1 MGAMWNGNINIKYAA
16 QICTTTVSVH
26 HWKGAV
32 TLLWFYWIYI
42 MVSVTCLTR
51 SVVYHVYTYEY
62 IFVSL
67 LVLNSIVLSFQF
79 LSVLFSDLEKC
90 SQYLIFCDFLN
101 IFMTFTI
108 QRFFHLM
115 ISKFVKRY
123 YLFVTWNIAHIYS
136 ISWVNMYQYVKQFS
150 LHDVAEY
157 FSWLFNF

>member
-16 QICTTTVSVH
+16 QICTTTISVH

-67 LVLNSIVLSFQF
+67 LVLNSIALYCTIISVSECVIFWSWKMFTVFDILWF
-79 LSVLFSDLEKC
+79 LKHFYDFYNSAIFSPYDKQICEKILPFC
-90 SQYLIFCDFLN
+90 YLK
-101 IFMTFTI
+101 
-108 QRFFHLM
+108 H
-115 ISKFVKRY
+115 SP
-123 YLFVTWNIAHIYS
+123 YL
-136 ISWVNMYQYVKQFS
+136 
-150 LHDVAEY
+150 
-157 FSWLFNF
+157 